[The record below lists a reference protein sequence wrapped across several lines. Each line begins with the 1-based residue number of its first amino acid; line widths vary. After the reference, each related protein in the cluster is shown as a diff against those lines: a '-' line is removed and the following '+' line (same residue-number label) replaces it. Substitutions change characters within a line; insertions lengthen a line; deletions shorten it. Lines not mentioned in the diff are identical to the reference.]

1 MNSIRNRVYAGEIAG
16 GADTVEYVIVAIVAV
31 IIGAALIAFGNQMQ
45 QQIVCKEIIILA
57 CHFNRI
63 DNSERQITYSTI
75 IRNKRR
81 KKLRQSKAKTI

>member
-45 QQIVCKEIIILA
+45 QQMTLTGKSISSWFESA
-57 CHFNRI
+57 RNAAN
-63 DNSERQITYSTI
+63 NSI
-75 IRNKRR
+75 NGVGK
-81 KKLRQSKAKTI
+81 

>member
-45 QQIVCKEIIILA
+45 KQMTMTGKSISSWFDRARAEA
-57 CHFNRI
+57 
-63 DNSERQITYSTI
+63 NSSI
-75 IRNKRR
+75 NGVGK
-81 KKLRQSKAKTI
+81 